1 MSMTSTLTPGPDS
14 DSRRDTAS
22 HRAPGHARRAAPFR
36 PSGFHV
42 PTVGVAVHD
51 ALRTALDLHKTAWDA
66 IANPNGNAA
75 RLRGRETCMHR
86 PTAPPDGSCMRL
98 CLGSRHRAPLRSR
111 TQGVRRHTVT
121 LSLAL

>member
-22 HRAPGHARRAAPFR
+22 HRAPGHARRAAP
-36 PSGFHV
+36 SGFRV

-66 IANPNGNAA
+66 NPNGNAA
-75 RLRGRETCMHR
+75 RLRGRETCVHR
-86 PTAPPDGSCMRL
+86 PTAPPHGSCMRL
-98 CLGSRHRAPLRSR
+98 RFGSRHRAPLRSR